1 MSDDTGKK
9 GGGKFLAL
17 VTLIVGLAAGG
28 AGGYMVKG
36 SSVEK
41 GVKQAA
47 ERGDISLA
55 NLKAKWE
62 EGGWDAV
69 KSSFEAQPEL
79 GSKILLLEL
88 AKKDEQ
94 VLSTVRRR
102 AANGLSAGEA
112 RFLLQHL
119 PTEATAP
126 KQDEAKKTE
135 AE

>member
-47 ERGDISLA
+47 ERGDITLA

-62 EGGWDAV
+62 AGGWDAV

-102 AANGLSAGEA
+102 AASGLSAGEA

-119 PTEATAP
+119 PTEAAAP
-126 KQDEAKKTE
+126 KQDAAKTSE
-135 AE
+135 GE